1 MRQIRWEEREEE
13 DKKKNESCWN
23 GASLPGGFQMAVD
36 DEILWRNPFNF
47 EMKKVLINDSVRR
60 EAFSKRGMEN
70 VRKELEQVG
79 EIQPKVVG
87 FSIRREGLNEGR
99 VQSKE
104 QDGVAPTI
112 FCNAVGPDR

>member
-1 MRQIRWEEREEE
+1 
-13 DKKKNESCWN
+13 
-23 GASLPGGFQMAVD
+23 MAVD

-104 QDGVAPTI
+104 QDINYTHKCGHFLRVAPAHKIGQATI
-112 FCNAVGPDR
+112 